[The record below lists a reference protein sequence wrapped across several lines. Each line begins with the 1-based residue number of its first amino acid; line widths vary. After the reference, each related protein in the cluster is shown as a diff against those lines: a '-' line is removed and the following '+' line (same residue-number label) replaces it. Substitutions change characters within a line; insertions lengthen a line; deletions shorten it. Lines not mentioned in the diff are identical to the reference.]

1 MHEVLLANTK
11 LYERKLELINE
22 EIYDFIENYT
32 IYSIPLKATR
42 HRING
47 KLQVRIMM
55 KNVSNCNPLNAGAKY
70 STYKTKRLSP

>member
-32 IYSIPLKATR
+32 YIFNTSKGNTA
-42 HRING
+42 
-47 KLQVRIMM
+47 
-55 KNVSNCNPLNAGAKY
+55 
-70 STYKTKRLSP
+70 